1 MKMQDLASAFK
12 FKRSAKVAMGA
23 DMHMG
28 SRILGILKVHK
39 GELASQFGIRRI
51 GLFGSYARGE
61 QGKASDVDILVD
73 FEDAPN
79 LFEFV
84 ELKDR
89 LSALIGKDVDLVPKS
104 GLKPRIG
111 QRIMKEVVFA

>member
-1 MKMQDLASAFK
+1 MRK
-12 FKRSAKVAMGA
+12 
-23 DMHMG
+23 G
-28 SRILGILKVHK
+28 SRILGILKMHK
-39 GELASQFGIRRI
+39 GEFASRFGVRKI
-51 GLFGSYARGE
+51 GLFGSYVHGKE
-61 QGKASDVDILVD
+61 EKASDVDILVD

-84 ELKDR
+84 ELKDM
-89 LSALIGKDVDLVPKS
+89 LSSLIGKEVDLVPKS